1 MHQNAPYFRIYVM
14 DKLKPSKELREKILF
29 SIKKEEVY
37 RAKMYFS
44 ISAVVAV
51 ASIFGLFFSVKY
63 MIQEFYQSSFHSYLS
78 LIFSDPNI
86 VISYWKE
93 LSISLV
99 ETLPMLGITISLI
112 TAYTLL
118 VSVRTLVKNIRGG
131 LILSFNN

>member
-1 MHQNAPYFRIYVM
+1 M